1 MQNYFKM
8 KYNKEKPDKSTLPP
22 TLTLHYCVSSEV
34 YKDDFLLKP
43 NKSVSQKKTLDS
55 DKKPRNDYQ
64 HVYKSDYNMA
74 EDNAFL
80 ILYDMREI
88 ELLAEL
94 IKQQGLLGIAKNPVP
109 VEKLVSTL

>member
-1 MQNYFKM
+1 
-8 KYNKEKPDKSTLPP
+8 
-22 TLTLHYCVSSEV
+22 
-34 YKDDFLLKP
+34 
-43 NKSVSQKKTLDS
+43 
-55 DKKPRNDYQ
+55 
-64 HVYKSDYNMA
+64 MA